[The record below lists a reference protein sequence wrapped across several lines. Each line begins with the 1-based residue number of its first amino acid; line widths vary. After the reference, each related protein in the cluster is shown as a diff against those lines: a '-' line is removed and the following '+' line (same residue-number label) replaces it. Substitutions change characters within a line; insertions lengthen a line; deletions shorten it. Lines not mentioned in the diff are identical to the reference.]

1 MVRPSVSLANRNGRL
16 ALPAPPGPAQPGPVQ
31 VAPVQGAPVQGAPV
45 QGALAPLIHWD
56 FHKFDDTHL
65 PPPSEKYKYE
75 RVDLPLFKY
84 TPDFVDVKQE
94 SVGDCYLLSAI
105 NSMIR
110 VKSAS
115 FFCDMM
121 RGTADHVYV
130 RFYGEKAGAITP
142 VIVQVQR
149 TILKRVDG
157 KKVVD
162 LQGHAALWPY
172 FIEKAYAFFRA
183 YYLQP
188 LLRQNQIKIPDPTK
202 PQPAAPPWPFAAAT
216 SPPPEPD
223 RRYAVDYIEAL
234 EGGNS
239 GRAYQH
245 LTGEK
250 TKDATADINV
260 PGPNGRVWMDMR
272 DYRGALLRCV
282 LDESLA
288 NPFAETWEETF
299 DRFIGVLGRTVPD
312 LTASLA
318 VPAVPVNDIV
328 VRAAIKQHI
337 ADTRTANR
345 SVVVDLIDMLDKK
358 KRLMREVRSTDIRP
372 YLTRIAR
379 TRISLAASGMRDID
393 FGTLLLDFVGKS
405 FPGKRG
411 TGEYTD
417 YHEALFTRVRAAC
430 AAKPPKAAFTSTRD
444 IAHIYDFI
452 SNTQVHEGKRKGLVP
467 GHAYEI
473 SGTSTIKVR
482 RPTGNVEIRFILLR
496 NPWNEYV
503 RGYKFK
509 FERVGGVDTVKSL
522 SASPVQDLKKLPES
536 ALKILELQGQ
546 GLKQQATQ
554 LQARASQQV
563 RQSAA
568 FPVELSDITKY
579 FDQVQLGI

>member
-1 MVRPSVSLANRNGRL
+1 M
-16 ALPAPPGPAQPGPVQ
+16 
-31 VAPVQGAPVQGAPV
+31 
-45 QGALAPLIHWD
+45 
-56 FHKFDDTHL
+56 
-65 PPPSEKYKYE
+65 
-75 RVDLPLFKY
+75 
-84 TPDFVDVKQE
+84 DVKQE
-94 SVGDCYLLSAI
+94 RIGDCYLLSAI

-110 VKSAS
+110 VKNPN
-115 FFCDMM
+115 FFYNMI
-121 RGTADHVYV
+121 GSTADHVHV
-130 RFYGEKAGAITP
+130 RFYGENAGAIVP

-162 LQGHAALWPY
+162 MQGHSALWPY

-202 PQPAAPPWPFAAAT
+202 PQPAAPHWPFADAT
-216 SPPPEPD
+216 SPAPEPD
-223 RRYAVDYIEAL
+223 RRYAVDYVEAL
-234 EGGNS
+234 EGGNC

-250 TKDATADINV
+250 TDDATADIDV
-260 PGPNGRVWMDMR
+260 PGPKGRVWMDMR
-272 DYRGALLRCV
+272 DYRSALLRFV
-282 LDESLA
+282 LDETRA
-288 NPFAETWEETF
+288 NPFAESWDATF
-299 DRFIGVLGRTVPD
+299 DRFIGVLGLTVPG
-312 LTASLA
+312 LTTSLA
-318 VPAVPVNDIV
+318 VPAVPVNDID

-337 ADTRTANR
+337 ADSRLANR
-345 SVVVDLIDMLDKK
+345 SVVDNLIDMLDKK
-358 KRLMREVRSTDIRP
+358 KKLMREVRSTDIRP

-379 TRISLAASGMRDID
+379 MPVSLAASGMKDID
-393 FGTLLLDFVGKS
+393 FGKLLLDFVRKS

-417 YHEALFTRVRAAC
+417 YHEALFTRVHAAC

-444 IAHIYDFI
+444 IVHVYDFI
-452 SNTQVHEGKRKGLVP
+452 SKAQVHEGKRKGLVP

-473 SGTSTIKVR
+473 SGTSTIKVK
-482 RPTGNVEIRFILLR
+482 RPTGNVEIRFLLLR

-509 FERVGGVDTVKSL
+509 LENVGGVDIVKSL
-522 SASPVQDLKKLPES
+522 SASPVQDLKNLPES
-536 ALKILELQGQ
+536 TLKILELQGQ
-546 GLKQQATQ
+546 GLKSQAAQ
-554 LQARASQQV
+554 LQARASQQT

-568 FPVELSDITKY
+568 FPVELSDITKF

>member
-1 MVRPSVSLANRNGRL
+1 MVRQNVSLANRNGLL
-16 ALPAPPGPAQPGPVQ
+16 AFPAQPAPAQPVK
-31 VAPVQGAPVQGAPV
+31 
-45 QGALAPLIHWD
+45 APLVHWG
-56 FHKFDDTHL
+56 FHTFNDQHL
-65 PPPSEKYKYE
+65 PPPSEKYRY
-75 RVDLPLFKY
+75 VPVSLPLFKY
-84 TPDFVDVKQE
+84 APDFADVKQE
-94 SVGDCYLLSAI
+94 SIGDCYLLSAI

-110 VKSAS
+110 VKNPN
-115 FFCDMM
+115 FFYNMM
-121 RGTADHVYV
+121 GGNDDHVRV
-130 RFYGEKAGAITP
+130 RFYGEHAGAIVP

-162 LQGHAALWPY
+162 MQGHSALWPY

-183 YYLQP
+183 YYAQP
-188 LLRQNQIKIPDPTK
+188 LLRQNQIKIADPTR
-202 PQPAAPPWPFAAAT
+202 PPPAAPDWPFADAT
-216 SPPPEPD
+216 SPAPEPD
-223 RRYAVDYIEAL
+223 RRYAVDYVEAL
-234 EGGNS
+234 EGGNC

-250 TKDATADINV
+250 TDDATADIGV
-260 PGPNGRVWMDMR
+260 PGPKGGVWMDMR
-272 DYRGALLRCV
+272 DYRGALLRFV
-282 LDESLA
+282 LDETRA
-288 NPFAETWEETF
+288 NPFAESWDATF
-299 DRFIGVLGRTVPD
+299 DRFIGVLGLTVPG
-312 LTASLA
+312 LTTSLA
-318 VPAVPVNDIV
+318 VPAAPVNDIA
-328 VRAAIKQHI
+328 VRAAITQHI

-358 KRLMREVRSTDIRP
+358 KKLLREVRSTDIRP
-372 YLTRIAR
+372 YLARIAR
-379 TRISLAASGMRDID
+379 RPVSLTASGMKDID
-393 FGTLLLDFVGKS
+393 FAKLLLDFVRKS

-444 IAHIYDFI
+444 IVHIYDFI
-452 SNTQVHEGKRKGLVP
+452 SKTQVHEGRRKGLVP

-482 RPTGNVEIRFILLR
+482 RPTGNVEIRFLLLR

-503 RGYKFK
+503 RGYTFK
-509 FERVGGVDTVKSL
+509 LQNVGGVDIVKSL
-522 SASPVQDLKKLPES
+522 SASPVQDLKNLPES
-536 ALKILELQGQ
+536 TLKILELQGQ
-546 GLKQQATQ
+546 GLKSQAAQ

-568 FPVELSDITKY
+568 FPVELSDITKF